1 MATKRGKRAAKIVD
15 PEKENATI
23 GAGIIPMPLNK
34 AAVKPKALTVNNMSL
49 EEELETMTKTL
60 KQMSIEK
67 EESEARLKL
76 KEDEL
81 QAKAAEAERINEQL
95 KLSDEG
101 KKKLEEKLRKL
112 QKLKEF
118 QPTLSLG
125 VPPPSG
131 DMAKKKKKN
140 SNRLKKPKSA
150 FLLWSKEQRQ
160 AVSEEHPNASFAE
173 MSAIMGEKWKSVSE
187 EERKPYLERY
197 QIEKDIYLKLV
208 GQEKREAEALR
219 LLHEEQSKKQGQE
232 LLEQYLAYKK
242 EAEDAEG
249 NGKKKRKEKDPL
261 KPKHPTTAFFA
272 FCNSRRPALL
282 EAKTRIPEIGK
293 ILGEEWKA
301 LSDAKRVPFEKI
313 AATEKTRYAAE
324 LEAYKI
330 SKAEESIAA
339 EKEMEE
345 KVKLEKVQALQ
356 LFKQK
361 EKTDQAK
368 KLMKDLTKEKKKA
381 KEQAKDPNK
390 PKKPLSSYLIFSMEM
405 RKILDEEKPGMTFAE
420 MNALIALKWK
430 ETSDKQI
437 WNDKASAAKE
447 KYTAEMEEYNKA
459 AVMT

>member
-15 PEKENATI
+15 PEKENATDA
-23 GAGIIPMPLNK
+23 AGIIPMPLKK

-49 EEELETMTKTL
+49 EEELETMTKSL

-118 QPTLSLG
+118 QPTLVMPL
-125 VPPPSG
+125 PSD

-208 GQEKREAEALR
+208 GQEKREAEALK

-242 EAEDAEG
+242 QG
-249 NGKKKRKEKDPL
+249 QPCLCRKEKDPL

-345 KVKLEKVQALQ
+345 KVKLEKVHALQ

-381 KEQAKDPNK
+381 KEQAKDPKK

-430 ETSDKQI
+430 ETPDKQI
-437 WNDKASAAKE
+437 WNDKAAAAKE
-447 KYTAEMEEYNKA
+447 RYTAEMEEYNKD